1 MNTNTTRNLFASQRL
16 ITWTLAAFLWLTL
29 VVFFS
34 SCKDEE
40 DEQPVDLC
48 DEGRTGQLVISATM
62 IHHTRPIKGCDLYIK
77 YNATEFPG
85 EDTSLY
91 DYHVTAPGNSAV
103 AVVDS
108 LNCGNYYLYAVG
120 IDSLLDPSGWLC
132 KGGLPFST
140 DQKSG
145 SVSLNVY
152 ITEGD

>member
-1 MNTNTTRNLFASQRL
+1 MKTFKDSKHLMMKFSRRL
-16 ITWTLAAFLWLTL
+16 VPLSFLMIFFL
-29 VVFFS
+29 VS
-34 SCKDEE
+34 LYSCKPEKD
-40 DEQPVDLC
+40 DKPVDLC
-48 DEGRTGQLVISATM
+48 AEGRTGELQLSATM
-62 IHHTRPIKGCDLYIK
+62 IHHTRPIKGCKLFIK

-91 DYHVTAPGNSAV
+91 DFHVTAPNNSAV
-103 AVVDS
+103 AVIDS

-140 DQKSG
+140 DKKSG
-145 SVSLNVY
+145 SVSINVY

>member
-1 MNTNTTRNLFASQRL
+1 MKTYKSLNSRMPGSKWIFIPISLLMVSL
-16 ITWTLAAFLWLTL
+16 L
-29 VVFFS
+29 VFFY
-34 SCKDEE
+34 SCNPEEHDE
-40 DEQPVDLC
+40 PVDLC
-48 DEGRTGQLVISATM
+48 DEGRTGALELSVTM

-85 EDTSLY
+85 EDTSVY
-91 DYHVTAPGNSAV
+91 DYHVTAPNNSAV
-103 AVVDS
+103 AVIDS

-140 DQKSG
+140 DKKSG
-145 SVSLNVY
+145 SVSKNVY

>member
-1 MNTNTTRNLFASQRL
+1 MKTYNGSNLIMMKFSRRL
-16 ITWTLAAFLWLTL
+16 IPVFLLL
-29 VVFFS
+29 VSLSVSFYA
-34 SCKDEE
+34 CKPDKDDE
-40 DEQPVDLC
+40 PVDLC
-48 DEGRTGQLVISATM
+48 AEGRTGELQLSAKM

-91 DYHVTAPGNSAV
+91 DYHVTAPADSAV
-103 AVVDS
+103 AVIDS

-140 DQKSG
+140 DKKSG
-145 SVSLNVY
+145 SVSINVY

>member
-1 MNTNTTRNLFASQRL
+1 MKSLLSVNILTMRFSRRLMPFLLLL
-16 ITWTLAAFLWLTL
+16 ITLMVSFYG
-29 VVFFS
+29 
-34 SCKDEE
+34 CKPDKDDE
-40 DEQPVDLC
+40 PVDSC
-48 DEGRTGQLVISATM
+48 PEGRTGALQLSATM
-62 IHHTRPIKGCDLYIK
+62 IHHSRPIKGCDLYIK

-103 AVVDS
+103 AVIDS
-108 LNCGNYYLYAVG
+108 LNCGNYYLYAIG

-140 DQKSG
+140 DKKSG
-145 SVSLNVY
+145 SVSINVY